1 MSQVLITFAYSSFF
15 FFSKYLPCHI
25 WRLFY
30 LFYAKQCSVN
40 PFMYYAQKLAN
51 IFLKF
56 CGITPQDLQS
66 MFGHFSIFY
75 MKDLTC
81 FLIKRNKLN
90 HMVNFFM
97 EKSTVLCHFQ
107 QDVQQLSSCKFKVI
121 SRTLKK
127 SEVYTIFILL
137 HSTAPT

>member
-40 PFMYYAQKLAN
+40 PFMYYAQKLPN

-56 CGITPQDLQS
+56 CGITLQDLQS

-81 FLIKRNKLN
+81 FLIKRNKLKP
-90 HMVNFFM
+90 HG
-97 EKSTVLCHFQ
+97 K
-107 QDVQQLSSCKFKVI
+107 
-121 SRTLKK
+121 
-127 SEVYTIFILL
+127 LL
-137 HSTAPT
+137 HGKIYSIVPFSARCATTFQLQIQSYI